1 MVRASVIFASLR
13 FPRSSPA
20 ILIRSRRQCKR
31 LAAVQMGGALVQ
43 KCIDRFSEI
52 GARVTALLPFS
63 HFCSVYLGAQRE
75 QRLLG
80 CAKRQRRL
88 RYGKARN
95 VTGLAF

>member
-13 FPRSSPA
+13 YPRSSPA

-31 LAAVQMGGALVQ
+31 LAALQMGGALFQ
-43 KCIDRFSEI
+43 KCVHGFPEI
-52 GARVTALLPFS
+52 GARVTALLPLP
-63 HFCSVYLGAQRE
+63 HFCPVHLGAKRE

-80 CAKRQRRL
+80 CAKRERGL

-95 VTGLAF
+95 VAGFAF